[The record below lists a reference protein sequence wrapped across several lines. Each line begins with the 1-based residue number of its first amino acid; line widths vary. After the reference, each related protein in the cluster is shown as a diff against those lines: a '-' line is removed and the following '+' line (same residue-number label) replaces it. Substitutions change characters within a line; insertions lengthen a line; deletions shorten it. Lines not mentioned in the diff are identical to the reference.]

1 MANTTF
7 NGPVRSQNGF
17 QSITVDSTTGAV
29 TVDATLGTA
38 TSVTTLAVSGATTLS
53 GALIG
58 GVQSLS
64 GAGAVNL
71 TTPITALTTTG
82 AAQALTLANGTAGQI
97 KIITHVVDG
106 GSAVL
111 TPTTKIG
118 FSTITFTGVGESAM
132 LVYTAAGWAI
142 VALNGAVAA

>member
-7 NGPVRSQNGF
+7 TGPVRSQNGF
-17 QSITVDSTTGAV
+17 QSVTTSSTTGLT
-29 TVDATLGTA
+29 TVDASFGKAMVLGT
-38 TSVTTLAVSGATTLS
+38 
-53 GALIG
+53 
-58 GVQSLS
+58 QSLS
-64 GAGAVNL
+64 GAGAVDVTN
-71 TTPITALTTTG
+71 TFTALTTTG
-82 AAQALTLANGTAGQI
+82 AAQALTLADGTAGQV

-118 FSTITFTGVGESAM
+118 FSTITFTGVGESAT

-142 VALNGAVAA
+142 VSLNGAVAA